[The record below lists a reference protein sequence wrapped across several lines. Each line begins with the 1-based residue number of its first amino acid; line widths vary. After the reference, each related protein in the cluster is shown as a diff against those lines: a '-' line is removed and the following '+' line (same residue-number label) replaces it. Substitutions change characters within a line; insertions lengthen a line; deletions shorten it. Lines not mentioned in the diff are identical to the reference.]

1 MDSKHICTIYKL
13 VCTLTNPTD
22 QPFYSDAVCIVVTL
36 YHNNYYYW
44 IKDSDNSY

>member
-1 MDSKHICTIYKL
+1 MFNGFKAYLHYL
-13 VCTLTNPTD
+13 CTLTNPTD